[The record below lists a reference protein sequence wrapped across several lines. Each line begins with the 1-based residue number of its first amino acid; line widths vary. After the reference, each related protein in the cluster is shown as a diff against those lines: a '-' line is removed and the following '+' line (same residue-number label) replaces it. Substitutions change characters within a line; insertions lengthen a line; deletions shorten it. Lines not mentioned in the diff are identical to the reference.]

1 MWKLKQKVKKKLYFI
16 KSRKFIIILLS
27 LPLLYSILYGVLYFT
42 PIFINNK
49 DRIGQKYKEIIEA
62 SKASDSN
69 LIDLSS
75 DELEQLENTLI
86 IPVLGIEMPISGGDQ
101 NMALHNGIWFDERSS
116 TPLKGGN
123 TVLSGHRFYY
133 SWLGDAFNKANYSLY
148 RIDELTR
155 DDLIILIW
163 DHKIYRYFVTEV
175 AEIKTNDL
183 TLLQETDKPQLT
195 LYSCTPLP
203 ITDFSKRLVVIAK

>member
-1 MWKLKQKVKKKLYFI
+1 MLKLIQKAKKKLYFI
-16 KSRKFIIILLS
+16 KSRECIIIVLS

-42 PIFINNK
+42 PILINNK
-49 DRIGQKYKEIIEA
+49 DHIGRKYKEIIEA
-62 SKASDSN
+62 TEASNSN
-69 LIDLSS
+69 PLDITQS
-75 DELEQLENTLI
+75 ELEQIENTLI
-86 IPVLGIEMPISGGDQ
+86 IPVLGIEMPINGGDQ
-101 NMALHNGIWFDERSS
+101 DIALHKGIWFDERSPIPS
-116 TPLKGGN
+116 KESN

-148 RIDELTR
+148 EIDKLTR

-175 AEIKTNDL
+175 MEIKTNDL
-183 TLLQETDKPQLT
+183 TLLQETDAPQLT

-203 ITDFSKRLVVIAK
+203 VTDFSKRLIVIAK